1 MSQALLIF
9 ACSATLVAQPQT
21 ASPDAREIARSSIIA
36 TERNWRARAQYTY
49 VERDETQHLG
59 PDGRAQS
66 QDVTVSKIVPL
77 NGVSFEQL
85 MEHNGRPPSPEEKTK
100 QDAKLEKLKRE
111 TAAERAA
118 RLRKE
123 KQDSA
128 SLTREIL
135 QAFDYHLIGTE
146 PVNGRPAY
154 VLQAAPRGGY
164 RAESKYGKMIA
175 KVEGKIWVDQ
185 QDLVWVKVDG
195 HVIQPFSMG
204 LFLARVLR
212 GSRISMEQTRVADGI
227 WLPKQIEARASAK
240 VLFIKTLTIDRI
252 LTYSG
257 FRQVA
262 AGDTPG
268 L

>member
-1 MSQALLIF
+1 MPSLLILV
-9 ACSATLVAQPQT
+9 CSATLVAQPQT
-21 ASPDAREIARSSIIA
+21 TAPDAREIARSSIVA
-36 TERNWRARAQYTY
+36 TERNWHARAQYTY
-49 VERDETQHLG
+49 IERDETQRLG
-59 PDGRAQS
+59 ADGRAQS
-66 QDVTVSKIVPL
+66 QDITISKIVPV

-85 MEHNGRPPSPEEKTK
+85 VEHNGRPPSADEKTK

-111 TAAERAA
+111 TPAEGAA

-123 KQDSA
+123 KQEGA
-128 SLTREIL
+128 WLTRDVL
-135 QAFDYHLIGTE
+135 QAFDYRLIGTE
-146 PVNGRPAY
+146 PVNGRLAY
-154 VLQAAPRGGY
+154 VLQAAPRPGY

-195 HVIQPFSMG
+195 HVTQPFSMG

-212 GSRISMEQTRVADGI
+212 GSRISMEQTRVAEGI
-227 WLPKQIEARASAK
+227 WLPKQIEVRASAK

-252 LTYSG
+252 LSYSG
-257 FRQVA
+257 FRQIA
-262 AGDTPG
+262 ASITPG